1 MLTKQGVPMFIIDPT
16 TLLGGT
22 IERELLASSESA
34 SDLGML
40 GKNVAVFDVMPTDQ
54 LLHAIETA
62 AFNLVNSILDEGYR
76 TVGVAV
82 SFKHFSPVPG
92 GHKAVARLT
101 LVSIEARKFKFDFEV
116 RDAIETVCQGS
127 YVNYVISIS
136 DFNKNV
142 ADKRKRLSN
151 LASAAFEQE

>member
-1 MLTKQGVPMFIIDPT
+1 MFIIDPK
-16 TLLGGT
+16 TLLGGS
-22 IERELLASSESA
+22 IEMELLASSESA
-34 SDLGML
+34 SDVEVT

-62 AFNLVNSILDEGYR
+62 AFDLVNSILEEGYR

-101 LVSIEARKFKFDFEV
+101 LNSIEGRKFRFDFAV
-116 RDAIETVCQGS
+116 MDAIETVCQGS
-127 YVNYVISIS
+127 YANYVISIS
-136 DFNKNV
+136 DFNRNV
-142 ADKRKRLSN
+142 AEKRERLNN
-151 LASAAFEQE
+151 LASVAFEHE